1 MKKFTF
7 LMIGLAAML
16 SQTVTTQAQVTPPQG
31 VEPAMYVFNGH
42 DTYVDRDKSFEVQIV
57 MDGDQVYIQR
67 LSEYYTAG
75 WVQGTLVNNVLT
87 IPAAYMGTF
96 NFWGDEYA
104 LDFDGAE
111 FAYDETANIFS
122 APDGYTTSVE
132 GELLDEFTNVTLT
145 GAVAEAATPATPT
158 ITNFTQDDYG
168 YFVTMD
174 IPVQDVDGN
183 DLYASLL
190 SYQMYYVVDGVTHE
204 YVLTQDNYVFQELE
218 TMTEIPYNYT
228 DSYDVDEGGK
238 QVYLYADDI
247 EQWTAF
253 GVKSIYRAG
262 DQVNESPIF
271 WYQLAQTG
279 VNNINEAQPTQ
290 IHFVDLQGRK
300 VNDEAHGLLIKIE
313 RQADDTVRA
322 TKVIHTQTKQGSNTA
337 LFCVSAENNKC
348 RPRLS
353 HNHDGYTV
361 APRPRWREAGCLS
374 DDLLVDSVADSEAV
388 TTLGATT
395 SEHLAAILGFHTSTE
410 TMLVSLLQVR
420 GLECTFHCYLMF
432 FNCTCC
438 ELTDCRSLLAL
449 KLTDNHRAVRKKRC
463 KITAI
468 FQNTQAR
475 EEKSPFF
482 FDFSLI

>member
-57 MDGDQVYIQR
+57 MDGDQVYIQG

-190 SYQMYYVVDGVTHE
+190 SYQMYYVVDGLTHE

-313 RQADDTVRA
+313 RQADGTVRA
-322 TKVIHTQTKQGSNTA
+322 TKVM
-337 LFCVSAENNKC
+337 
-348 RPRLS
+348 R
-353 HNHDGYTV
+353 
-361 APRPRWREAGCLS
+361 
-374 DDLLVDSVADSEAV
+374 
-388 TTLGATT
+388 
-395 SEHLAAILGFHTSTE
+395 
-410 TMLVSLLQVR
+410 
-420 GLECTFHCYLMF
+420 
-432 FNCTCC
+432 
-438 ELTDCRSLLAL
+438 
-449 KLTDNHRAVRKKRC
+449 
-463 KITAI
+463 
-468 FQNTQAR
+468 
-475 EEKSPFF
+475 
-482 FDFSLI
+482 